1 MLSKKIEKI
10 LKKNIKNLYL
20 NFKMKIKEKL

>member
-20 NFKMKIKEKL
+20 NLRMKIKEKL